1 MEAVNLSDKPATSA
15 RLVERIAS
23 AAGVDLRDCYQCGKC
38 AAGCPVAPRADLT
51 CRQVIRS
58 LQLGQAEAVL
68 AARMPWACLG
78 CGVCLARCPQGVDLP
93 SLMAAITRV
102 ATDEGCV
109 AVRDAKVF
117 QEVFLGITHTTGI
130 SDEVLLAG
138 GYNLASGHAFQDVA
152 NVPAMMRRG
161 LIEVA
166 VPRTVQDPQEI
177 QALFARCRAAQE
189 SSRER
194 EDRHATAHPADPAAR
209 PAAPAAAQ
217 QPSAPESE
225 VPHES

>member
-1 MEAVNLSDKPATSA
+1 MEAVNLSDKPAASV
-15 RLVERIAS
+15 RLIERIAS

-38 AAGCPVAPRADLT
+38 AAGCPVAPSADLT

-102 ATDEGCV
+102 AADEGRV

-117 QEVFLGITHTTGI
+117 QEVFLGITRTTGI
-130 SDEVLLAG
+130 SDEALLAG
-138 GYNLASGHAFQDVA
+138 GYNLASGHVVQDVA

-177 QALFARCRAAQE
+177 QALFARCRAAQDGA
-189 SSRER
+189 SER
-194 EDRHATAHPADPAAR
+194 EARHAAAHPTD
-209 PAAPAAAQ
+209 PAAAQ